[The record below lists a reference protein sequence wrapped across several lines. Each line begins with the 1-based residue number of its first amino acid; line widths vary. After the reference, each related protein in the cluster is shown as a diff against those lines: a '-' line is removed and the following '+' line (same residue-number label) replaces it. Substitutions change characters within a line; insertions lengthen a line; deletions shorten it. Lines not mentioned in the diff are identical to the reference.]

1 MYIQKAFLL
10 SFVFLM
16 IFSAAYAQGGQGRG
30 QGWRQQQQDNQPSQA
45 SISATI
51 KDKEDQQGIPNV
63 HITFVH
69 MRDTTRVFRTT
80 TNTEGRFDFSI
91 PRGRYMMFATHLGY
105 IPHQQEI
112 RIVEDEIRMG
122 TLYLEMSG
130 EMLEEVT
137 ITGQTIAVT
146 QQGDTISFNASA
158 YKVNP
163 DASTEDLI
171 RRMPGIVV
179 DRDGV
184 RAQGEDVQRV
194 LVDGQ
199 EFFGDDPSIALRNLP
214 AEMID
219 QIEVYDQLSD
229 QAQLTGFDDGE
240 RIRTINIVTRADR
253 RSGQFGRVYS
263 GYGDADRY
271 QAGLVTNLFMDQRRI
286 SILGMSNNINQQ
298 NFSSEDLSGFMSSG
312 SRGRGRRGGGINRGD
327 FLIGQQNGNN
337 TTHSVG
343 VNYTDAWGDNL
354 NINGSYFFN
363 LSGNETLQQT
373 DRQYF
378 IDGDASQHYFEEGN
392 SERRNQN
399 HRFSA
404 RINYTINENHSMV
417 IRPRFR
423 FQDTHSESF
432 SLASNMFFGDEL
444 PNESVTRNNR
454 QWDGYSFNNSIL
466 YRARIN
472 ERGRS
477 VSTNFAVNLNNNEYL
492 SFLDAVS
499 EFYEGPVFTSD
510 LTDQQSLSSTES
522 YSLSSG
528 TTYNEPLGER
538 GMLQF
543 SYNVSWSDNN
553 SQRMTNSWDIIS
565 QSYSVF
571 EEDLSSDINNGYLT
585 NRLGMGYR
593 IRGEKYNLLAH
604 VSWQHARLNS
614 LHQIPRQ
621 EETSYVYETFIPRI
635 NFTYNFSRN
644 QRLRINYRSF
654 TSPPSVSQL
663 QSTIDNSNPLLLRS
677 GNPDLEQSVSHS
689 FSARYNLTQP
699 ENSRTFSAF
708 FSGSF
713 TSDYIGT
720 ATTIARSDTLIAN
733 GFPLPRGAQFSRP
746 ENLDG
751 FTNMRSMINYGFPL
765 AFIRSN
771 MNLTAGMAYNR
782 VPGMINNQE
791 NLSHTYTT
799 NGGVVLSS
807 NISPNVDF
815 SLAYRLNYSQLENT
829 LQPQRNS
836 NYFYHVSEVRFN
848 WIFLNGWVFRNDLT
862 NLYYTGQQDVP
873 DENFWLWNINIGRK
887 FLANQRGELTLG
899 VYDMLDQNRGIRRD
913 FSDTYTEEF
922 RSNVLNRF
930 FMLTFTYNIRH
941 FGGRA

>member
-1 MYIQKAFLL
+1 MQKSLL
-10 SFVFLM
+10 FSFVFFILLYTA
-16 IFSAAYAQGGQGRG
+16 SAQGGQGRG
-30 QGWRQQQQDNQPSQA
+30 QGWQQQQQDNQRA
-45 SISATI
+45 LVNITATVY
-51 KDKEDQQGIPNV
+51 DKENHQKIPNV
-63 HITFVH
+63 HIVFIHT
-69 MRDTTRVFRTT
+69 RDTTRIFRTT
-80 TNTEGRFDFSI
+80 TNAQGRLDFSI
-91 PRGRYMMFATHLGY
+91 PRGRYIMHATHIGY
-105 IPHQQEI
+105 VSLLLEI
-112 RIVEDEIRMG
+112 RAFQEDIQLG
-122 TLYLEMSG
+122 TIYLEMSG
-130 EMLEEVT
+130 EMLDEVT

-146 QQGDTISFNASA
+146 QQGDTLSFNASA
-158 YKVNP
+158 YRVNP

-184 RAQGEDVQRV
+184 RAQGEDVRRV

-263 GYGDADRY
+263 GYGDTDRY

-298 NFSSEDLSGFMSSG
+298 NFSSEDLSGFMSEG
-312 SRGRGRRGGGINRGD
+312 GRGRGRRGGGVNRGD

-337 TTHSVG
+337 TTHSLG
-343 VNYTDAWGDNL
+343 ANYTDAWGDNL
-354 NINGSYFFN
+354 NLNASYFFN
-363 LSGNETLQQT
+363 LSGNETIQQT

-378 IDGDASQHYFEEGN
+378 MDGDASQHYFEEGN
-392 SERRNQN
+392 SERNNQN

-423 FQDTHSESF
+423 FQDTHTESF

-444 PNESVTRNNR
+444 PNESFTSNNR

-472 ERGRS
+472 DRGRS
-477 VSTNFAVNLNNNEYL
+477 VSSNFAVNLSNNEYL
-492 SFLDAVS
+492 SFLDAVR
-499 EFYEGPVFTSD
+499 EYYEGPVFTSD
-510 LTDQQSLSSTES
+510 LTDQQSMSSTQS
-522 YSLSSG
+522 HSLSSG
-528 TTYNEPLGER
+528 TTFNEPLGER
-538 GMLQF
+538 GMLQL
-543 SYNVSWSDNN
+543 SYNISWSDNN

-565 QSYSVF
+565 QSYAVF

-593 IRGEKYNLLAH
+593 IRGEKYHLLTH
-604 VSWQHARLNS
+604 VSWQNARLS
-614 LHQIPRQ
+614 SVHQIPR
-621 EETSYVYETFIPRI
+621 EEEMDYVYETFIPRI
-635 NFTYNFSRN
+635 HFTYNFSRN
-644 QRLRINYRSF
+644 NRIRINYRSF

-663 QSTIDNSNPLLLRS
+663 QSTIDNTNPLLLRS
-677 GNPDLEQSVSHS
+677 GNPDLDQSISHT
-689 FSARYNLTQP
+689 FSVRYNLTQA
-699 ENSRTFSAF
+699 ESSRTLSAF
-708 FSGSF
+708 FNGTF
-713 TSDYIGT
+713 TSDHIGT
-720 ATTIARSDTLIAN
+720 ATTIARSDTLLSS
-733 GFPLPRGAQFSRP
+733 GFLLPRGAQFSRP
-746 ENLDG
+746 ENLNG
-751 FTNMRSMINYGFPL
+751 FANLRSTINYGFPL
-765 AFIRSN
+765 GFLRSN
-771 MNLTAGMAYNR
+771 MNITAGMAYSR
-782 VPGMINNQE
+782 VPGLINNQD

-799 NGGVVLSS
+799 NGGVVLGS
-807 NISPNVDF
+807 NISPKVDF

-829 LQPQRNS
+829 LQPHRNS

-848 WIFLNGWVFRNDLT
+848 WIFLNGWVLRNDLT
-862 NLYYTGQQDVP
+862 NLYYTGQAELT
-873 DENFWLWNINIGRK
+873 DENFWLWNMNIGRK

-899 VYDMLDQNRGIRRD
+899 VYDLLDQNRGIRRD

-930 FMLTFTYNIRH
+930 FMLTFSYNIRH
-941 FGGRA
+941 FGARG